1 MKLNPKALRGMIREI
16 LSEEPAPDP
25 AKLKSTA
32 MSTSQR
38 KQTSVGRITSDDSEF
53 TSQEKGILDQIEG
66 FLSDLAAKPGVD
78 MTKYR
83 TQLERVM
90 KLLQKSVSS
99 TSPEADQPQST
110 TIRGQQ

>member
-1 MKLNPKALRGMIREI
+1 MIKEV
-16 LSEEPAPDP
+16 LSEENQVDP
-25 AKLKSTA
+25 TKLKSTA

-38 KQTSVGRITSDDSEF
+38 KQTSVDRITTDDSEF

-66 FLSDLAAKPGVD
+66 FLSDLAAQPGVD

-83 TQLERVM
+83 SQLERVM
-90 KLLQKSVSS
+90 KLLQQSVSS
-99 TSPEADQPQST
+99 TSSAAEQPQPP